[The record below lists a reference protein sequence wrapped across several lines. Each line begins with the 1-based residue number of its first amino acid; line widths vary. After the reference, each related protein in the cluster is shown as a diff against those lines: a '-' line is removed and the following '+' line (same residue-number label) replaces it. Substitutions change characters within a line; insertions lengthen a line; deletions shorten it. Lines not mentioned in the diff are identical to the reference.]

1 MFYLKS
7 SLFSLLILFSF
18 AGAKPIQPQLVKH
31 VHLIGELKERF
42 AQKEIV
48 NKPLRT
54 DKTPT
59 LAYLKAV
66 DEGKIPYNGW
76 GSKPQ
81 DIIKQYQKDY
91 KQIIDSAIERE
102 QRYCSDYYVFYHGL
116 GNSFNIFQ
124 DILKEFHA
132 FLQISGKKVDFEFLR
147 MWQEA
152 EKEIDANVWL
162 SHNPGYVINTLIFV
176 NLSLFGN
183 LQNGGSHSFGYFI
196 NNASGSI
203 FFTEQLMN
211 RLFAHYGLRSSYVK
225 ELINLNQK
233 YLSKEGTLIQFFI
246 PKDKVDQYVYLG
258 GGSATTYPFPIVP
271 EVWDHK
277 LGRHTKI
284 APILDKYTN
293 DLGSIAN
300 FDYLQA
306 CILSSQDFLLN
317 PDQDIKMFKYVT
329 IKDSDREQYKKEL
342 KQICNKMFSEWIK
355 DEAYRNLNG
364 TRLGRLISL
373 MK

>member
-7 SLFSLLILFSF
+7 SLFSLLSLFSF
-18 AGAKPIQPQLVKH
+18 TGAKTIHPSLVNH
-31 VHLIGELKERF
+31 VHLIGELKEQF
-42 AQKEIV
+42 AKKEMV
-48 NKPLRT
+48 TKPTRT
-54 DKTPT
+54 TKTPT

-66 DEGKIPYNGW
+66 EEGKIPYGGW
-76 GSKPQ
+76 GPKPQ
-81 DIIKQYQKDY
+81 DVINQYQKNY
-91 KQIIDSAIERE
+91 KQIIDLAIERE
-102 QRYCSDYYVFYHGL
+102 QQYCNDYYVFYHGL

-147 MWQEA
+147 MWHEA
-152 EKEIDANVWL
+152 EKEIDANAWL
-162 SHNPGYVINTLIFV
+162 SRKPGYVINTLIFV

-196 NNASGSI
+196 NNAGGNTL
-203 FFTEQLMN
+203 FAEQLMN
-211 RLFAHYGLRSSYVK
+211 RLFAHYGLKSSYVK
-225 ELINLNQK
+225 ELTNLNQK
-233 YLSKEGTLIQFFI
+233 YVAKEGTLIQFFI

-258 GGSATTYPFPIVP
+258 GGSATTYPTPIVS
-271 EVWDHK
+271 EVWDNT

-284 APILDKYTN
+284 APILDKYIN
-293 DLGSIAN
+293 DLGSITN

-317 PDQDIKMFKYVT
+317 PKQDIKMFKYVT

-342 KQICNKMFSEWIK
+342 KQICDRMFAEWIETQSYKNLK
-355 DEAYRNLNG
+355 D
-364 TRLGRLISL
+364 TSLGRLIDY
-373 MK
+373 MQ